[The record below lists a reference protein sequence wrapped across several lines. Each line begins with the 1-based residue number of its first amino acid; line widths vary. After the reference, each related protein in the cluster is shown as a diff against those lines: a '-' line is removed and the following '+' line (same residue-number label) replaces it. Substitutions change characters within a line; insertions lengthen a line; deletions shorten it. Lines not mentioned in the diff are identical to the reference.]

1 MKKVTILIC
10 LFIFQF
16 GLAQNDS
23 IILVSDT
30 FSYITFSKNEK
41 ELNSENKLILDQIIS
56 SFEPYKSDLNNY
68 ILIKINFNSR
78 ENSKYI
84 YSRLNYI
91 FLYFENHG
99 YNRNQFIIK
108 MQKMNKYEKISA
120 YSFTRY
126 KRC

>member
-1 MKKVTILIC
+1 MKKVIILIC

-84 YSRLNYI
+84 YI
-91 FLYFENHG
+91 
-99 YNRNQFIIK
+99 NRVEIQSI
-108 MQKMNKYEKISA
+108 
-120 YSFTRY
+120 TR
-126 KRC
+126 RFVLA